1 MRRVDELLDNYSMDH
16 QNPTNQMI
24 HVFCVPAIVWSVSAL
39 LWCIPVPYLP
49 APYNYLNPGL
59 WGALAMFLAW
69 TYYWQM
75 SKTLAIGLLL
85 SFTAAGFFNRWI
97 LYTYGIY
104 VLFGLAIGV
113 FVIAWIIQFIGHKIE
128 GKRPSFLTDLVYL
141 LVGPMWTL
149 RKLYYRLGIKA

>member
-75 SKTLAIGLLL
+75 SKALAIGLLL

-104 VLFGLAIGV
+104 VLFGLAVGV

-128 GKRPSFLTDLVYL
+128 GKRPSFLTDMVYL

-149 RKLYYRLGIKA
+149 RKLYYRLGIEA

>member
-75 SKTLAIGLLL
+75 SKALAIGLLL

>member
-1 MRRVDELLDNYSMDH
+1 MRRVDELLDKYSMDH

-49 APYNYLNPGL
+49 APYNYLNQGL

-85 SFTAAGFFNRWI
+85 SFTAAGFLNRWI

-104 VLFGLAIGV
+104 VLFGLAVGV
-113 FVIAWIIQFIGHKIE
+113 FVVAWIIQFIGHKIE
-128 GKRPSFLTDLVYL
+128 GKRPSFLTDVVYL
-141 LVGPMWTL
+141 LFGPMWTL

>member
-75 SKTLAIGLLL
+75 SKALAIGLLL

-104 VLFGLAIGV
+104 VLFGLAVGV

>member
-128 GKRPSFLTDLVYL
+128 GKRPSFLTDMVYL

-149 RKLYYRLGIKA
+149 RKLYYRLGIEA